1 MAVPAMLPS
10 RMKLL
15 VQILEVF
22 AGDVGVYLSRRNIHM
37 TEHYLHGSQIG
48 AAFKQMGCK
57 RMPQTVGRNFFMDLR
72 LIGVAPQQFPKPLSG
87 DGFARPGDEQVGA
100 GLIF

>member
-1 MAVPAMLPS
+1 
-10 RMKLL
+10 MKLA
-15 VQILEVF
+15 VQILEVL
-22 AGDVGVYLSRRNIHM
+22 AGDVGVYLSRRYIHM

-48 AAFKQMGCK
+48 AALQQMRGK

-72 LIGVAPQQFPKPLSG
+72 LIAVAPQQFPKSLAG

-100 GLIF
+100 ELIF